1 MFRGHLIAV
10 VIPAFNEADKIAGTI
25 RSVPGFVDHVIVVD
39 DGSRDAT
46 ATVARRAARR
56 ASRRGGGREVEV
68 LVHVQNRGASGR
80 RSPPGYM
87 RARWRSAS

>member
-1 MFRGHLIAV
+1 MFRQRVIAV

-39 DGSRDAT
+39 DGSRDTT
-46 ATVARRAARR
+46 AAVARRAARR

-68 LVHVQNRGASGR
+68 IVHAAEPRRRRGDR
-80 RSPPGYM
+80 HRL
-87 RARWRSAS
+87 RARAGAGR